1 MKSVNKKQLAVI
13 SGSLLLI
20 VLLFFA
26 NTKLP
31 EKADKPV
38 MSDHAGNS
46 GTTMLTVI
54 EKAKASLNND
64 QKQRVELLE
73 ETLKSSSDKKT
84 AFEKMIRHWDSLR
97 QPAVAAYYMEQAAIA
112 SPIESNWMEAGNR
125 YYAATRFS
133 DPEQRLLLFNKA
145 IECFEKTIQINP
157 GNIDAKVNLGAS
169 YVEGSAEPMKGIGIL
184 KEVEKTDS
192 NNVNLQLNFAFFSEK
207 SGQWDKAIARFEK
220 ILKIQPDFIEAYLH
234 LADVYQQ
241 IGDKDKAIENLKKY
255 RDLVDD
261 ITIKTE
267 VQDYIDKLSRE
278 DGPPSEKT
286 Q

>member
-1 MKSVNKKQLAVI
+1 MTVNKKQIAVI
-13 SGSLLLI
+13 SGSLILI
-20 VLLFFA
+20 VLLLFA

-31 EKADKPV
+31 EKADVPAV
-38 MSDHAGNS
+38 SDHAGHDEA
-46 GTTMLTVI
+46 TMLTVV
-54 EKAKASLNND
+54 ENAKGKLNAD
-64 QKQRVELLE
+64 QKQKVNLLE
-73 ETLKSSSDKKT
+73 EALKSSSDKKT
-84 AFEKMIRHWDSLR
+84 AFEKMISHWDSLR
-97 QPAVAAYYMEQAAIA
+97 QPAVAAYFMEQAAIA
-112 SPIESNWMEAGNR
+112 SPTERNWMEAGNR
-125 YYAATRFS
+125 YYAATRFAQ
-133 DPEQRLLLFNKA
+133 PEQRPLLFSKA
-145 IECFEKTIQINP
+145 IECFENTVRINP
-157 GNIDAKVNLGAS
+157 ANVDAKINLGAC

-220 ILKIQPDFIEAYLH
+220 VLKIQPDFIEAHLH
-234 LADVYQQ
+234 LADAYQQ
-241 IGDKDKAIENLKKY
+241 KGDKKNAIRSLEKY

-267 VQDYIDKLSRE
+267 VQDYINKLSRE